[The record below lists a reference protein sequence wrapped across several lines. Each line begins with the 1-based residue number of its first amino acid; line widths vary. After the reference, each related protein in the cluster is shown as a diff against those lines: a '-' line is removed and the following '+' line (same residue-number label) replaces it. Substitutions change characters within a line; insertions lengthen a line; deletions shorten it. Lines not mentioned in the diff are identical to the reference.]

1 MLRGSMTSA
10 RCATLRVPLCWSKP
24 CDVLTCVLAQVNGY
38 PSSPFDTT
46 PLVFK
51 KPYRK
56 LVTLDDSI
64 KTGKGDI
71 PCDEVRSGKSL
82 INSADTRTY
91 RNFEACSAYVRR
103 CYAA

>member
-1 MLRGSMTSA
+1 MQQ
-10 RCATLRVPLCWSKP
+10 CVYHCWSKP
-24 CDVLTCVLAQVNGY
+24 CNVLTCLMAQVNGY

-46 PLVFK
+46 KLVFS

-71 PCDEVRSGKSL
+71 PCDEVRL
-82 INSADTRTY
+82 
-91 RNFEACSAYVRR
+91 RR
-103 CYAA
+103 FSKLV